1 MPSIHSSMASHRSAA
16 ASLLLA
22 VWLAV
27 PLLLLVGAAPPSP
40 SSSCQR
46 ECGGVDI
53 PYPFGIVDSPD
64 DANNCAMPG
73 FELTCNETGINGG
86 RRRPFATDIEV
97 MGVSLQQ
104 GRVRMQNHIS
114 SYCYNAISHG
124 MDADPWQLNF
134 RGTPYRI
141 ADTNKFTVIGCQA
154 LAYILGTSADEYASG
169 CVAMCQGEAD
179 GGNVSSALTNGSCSG
194 IGCCQTAIPRGL
206 QYYQVEFASGFNTI
220 EIHDVSPCNYAVLM
234 DASNFTFQTTYATS
248 PGFNSTYGGKAPLAV
263 DWVVGEETCNAARKN
278 SSYACVGDHSE
289 CFNSLNGPGYFCN
302 CSNGYHGNPYLQ
314 DPEQGGCKDINECT
328 DGEYPCSVPG
338 TCQNIPGGFKCQC
351 PKHTKGDAKNGMCER
366 NRTLGLGEKLG
377 IGAFGVV
384 LIGLV
389 CILAIEIIRHKRS
402 IKRQALIRQS
412 DEYYQ
417 QHGGQILSEIMRV
430 ERNIGFT
437 VYGRG
442 EIEAATNGF
451 HKANIIGEGG
461 QGTVY
466 KAVLDVDGKDTP
478 VAVKR
483 CKEVDESRRKDFVQ
497 ELVILCRVDHPNIV
511 KLLGCCLQFEVP
523 ILIYEYV
530 QNKTLQ
536 ELLHSQPTLC
546 RATLGIRLRIAA
558 QAAAALAYLHSLA
571 HPILHGDVK
580 PANILL
586 SDGWV
591 AKVSD
596 FGCSTIDEK
605 TQVVARGTAGYVDP
619 EYLLEY
625 QLTQKNDV
633 YSFGVLLLELLTG
646 KKPLSKLRKSLTVM
660 VQESMG
666 DGTLH
671 QLLDRE
677 IVGDASMGVAL
688 EATELATRCL
698 VMPGSRRPTMRRVA
712 EELRQLADQVKQPLV
727 SECHSLTVTDV
738 GSSMSSECDTTTGVF
753 SLEKKVVLSME
764 FAR

>member
-1 MPSIHSSMASHRSAA
+1 MPSHTSAA
-16 ASLLLA
+16 VSLLALAACLA
-22 VWLAV
+22 VAAA
-27 PLLLLVGAAPPSP
+27 LLRVGAASP
-40 SSSCQR
+40 SSSCQP
-46 ECGGVDI
+46 ECGNVEI
-53 PYPFGIVDSPD
+53 PYPFGIVHSPD
-64 DANNCAMPG
+64 DANCALPG
-73 FELTCNETGINGG
+73 FNLTCNETGINGG
-86 RRRPFATDIEV
+86 SRTPFFGNLEV
-97 MGVSLQQ
+97 VRVSLPQ
-104 GRVRMQNHIS
+104 GQVRMKNHIS
-114 SYCYNAISHG
+114 SYCYNASSHG
-124 MDADPWQLNF
+124 MHADRWWLNLT
-134 RGTPYRI
+134 GTPYRI

-154 LAYILGTSADEYASG
+154 LAYILGTRDTEYASG
-169 CVAMCQGEAD
+169 CVAMCRR
-179 GGNVSSALTNGSCSG
+179 GGGGGGDVSSALSNGSCSG
-194 IGCCQTAIPRGL
+194 IGCCQTAIPKGL
-206 QYYQVEFASGFNTI
+206 QYYRVRFDPGFDTT

-248 PGFNSTYGGKAPLAV
+248 PGFNATFAGEAPLAV
-263 DWVVGEETCNAARKN
+263 DWVVGKETCDAARKN
-278 SSYACVGDHSE
+278 SSSYACVSNHSE
-289 CFNSLNGPGYFCN
+289 CVDSLNGPGYFCN

-314 DPEQGGCKDINECT
+314 DGCKDIDECAKDGVNPCSLPRTCKNT
-328 DGEYPCSVPG
+328 DGTFE
-338 TCQNIPGGFKCQC
+338 CQC
-351 PKHTKGDAKNGMCER
+351 PTHTKGNAQNGTCER
-366 NRTLGLGEKLG
+366 NPTLVRGEKLG

-384 LIGLV
+384 LIGLI

-437 VYGRG
+437 VYARG

-451 HKANIIGEGG
+451 DKANIIGEGG

-466 KAVLDVDGKDTP
+466 KAVLDVDGKDTH

-483 CKEVDESRRKDFVQ
+483 CMEVDESRTKDFVQ

-580 PANILL
+580 PANVLL
-586 SDGWV
+586 TDGWV

-619 EYLLEY
+619 EYIFEY

-633 YSFGVLLLELLTG
+633 YSFGVLLLEILTG

-660 VQESMG
+660 VQESME
-666 DGTLH
+666 DGTLQ
-671 QLLDRE
+671 QLFDRE
-677 IVGDASMGVAL
+677 IVDDASMGLAL
-688 EATELATRCL
+688 QATELATRCL
-698 VMPGSRRPTMRRVA
+698 VMPGSRRPTMRHVA

-727 SECHSLTVTDV
+727 SEYHSLTVTDV
-738 GSSMSSECDTTTGVF
+738 GSSMSSESDTTTGVF
-753 SLEKKVVLSME
+753 SLEKKVALNTE